1 LWFTL
6 LPSQLSEGKT
16 CFYHTFFLTS
26 PTLGRWT
33 SHDPLSYAAGD
44 VNLYRTVGNNPLNSL
59 DPSGLFWYPGKYLI
73 QLRREYYRG
82 LELDRQINERRAR
95 QGLPLLEPPPHWT
108 SVAAAEI
115 GDGLRIGLQAN
126 VNAAATATR
135 SLVTLGLW
143 AEPWEVW
150 AVADEDRPY
159 YESGFLAARVGWE
172 LLPSY
177 GIGKLTQVPGQVGR
191 WGRYALYWDTAQNA
205 VQVGR
210 GGYDIYENG
219 LNWANGLQVGTG
231 LLGLGGNY
239 TTWRRLPGSG
249 PVSQRGNA
257 ATRLPNQGSNAA
269 ARLPNLQGMDRADAH
284 IAIRNLGF
292 QYHGTTRGGYV
303 RYRHPDGSE
312 IWIRPNGEVMRLG
325 PRPPGQPNRPRYDP
339 SGNVGEHPQGEF
351 LPPLLGHGN

>member
-1 LWFTL
+1 
-6 LPSQLSEGKT
+6 
-16 CFYHTFFLTS
+16 
-26 PTLGRWT
+26 
-33 SHDPLSYAAGD
+33 
-44 VNLYRTVGNNPLNSL
+44 VNLYRTAGNNPLNSL
-59 DPSGLFWYPGKYLI
+59 DPTGLFWYPGKYLI
-73 QLRREYYRG
+73 QLRREYDRG

-95 QGLPLLEPPPHWT
+95 QGLPQLEPPPHWT

-159 YESGFLAARVGWE
+159 YEGGFLAARVGWE

-191 WGRYALYWDTAQNA
+191 WGRYALSWDTAQNA

-239 TTWRRLPGSG
+239 TTWRRLPRNTLEAKSLSKKQ
-249 PVSQRGNA
+249 VRG
-257 ATRLPNQGSNAA
+257 
-269 ARLPNLQGMDRADAH
+269 
-284 IAIRNLGF
+284 
-292 QYHGTTRGGYV
+292 
-303 RYRHPDGSE
+303 
-312 IWIRPNGEVMRLG
+312 
-325 PRPPGQPNRPRYDP
+325 
-339 SGNVGEHPQGEF
+339 
-351 LPPLLGHGN
+351 